1 MDLRAR
7 EVEVGLFQVGLSR
20 ENQRVQTFELGFQA
34 GHLLTLRLQI
44 GLGLGHL
51 RAGHAVVGGQGGDAL
66 FGDITRLAQGLC
78 AAEIELGAI
87 EGRLAGGDVGL
98 AGGNQAGLL
107 VEFALRLGAF
117 GLVSLQG
124 GEGALARQAEI
135 GVFQHG
141 QELAGL
147 HVLVVTHQHLFD
159 ACIQL
164 AGDASDLA
172 LHVSVVRALVVATDQ
187 QPLGEQGAGDQHQQD
202 HEYEKTTLQFGG
214 HA

>member
-51 RAGHAVVGGQGGDAL
+51 RAGHAVVGGQGGDAF
-66 FGDITRLAQGLC
+66 FGDVTWLAQGLC

-87 EGRLAGGDVGL
+87 EGRLAGRDVGL
-98 AGGNQAGLL
+98 AGGNQVGLL
-107 VEFALRLGAF
+107 VGFALRLGAF
-117 GLVSLQG
+117 GLVSLQS

-135 GVFQHG
+135 SVFQHG
-141 QELAGL
+141 QELAGFDM
-147 HVLVVTHQHLFD
+147 LVVAHQDLFD

-164 AGDASDLA
+164 AGDASA
-172 LHVSVVRALVVATDQ
+172 
-187 QPLGEQGAGDQHQQD
+187 
-202 HEYEKTTLQFGG
+202 
-214 HA
+214 